1 MGRRFRGDERK
12 MGPMLKYL
20 VTYLGAGLALAVLD
34 FGYLMMAGQRV
45 YRPTLDYAL
54 ADKPSIPA
62 AIIFYLVY
70 VLGVV
75 LLAVLPNRDA
85 GLRKTALT
93 GAILG
98 AMCYATY
105 DLTNQA
111 TLKVWATRITVI
123 DICWGTFLTAV
134 AASAGYLAWRWAV
147 KTFA

>member
-1 MGRRFRGDERK
+1 
-12 MGPMLKYL
+12 MLKYL
-20 VTYLGAGLALAVLD
+20 ITYLGTGVAFAVLD
-34 FGYLMMAGQRV
+34 FVYLTVAGQKV

-54 ADKPSIPA
+54 ADKPAMPA
-62 AIIFYLVY
+62 AIVFYLVY

-75 LLAVLPNRDA
+75 LLAILPNKDA

-93 GAILG
+93 GALLG

-111 TLKVWATRITVI
+111 TLKVWATHITLI

-134 AASAGYLAWRWAV
+134 GASAGYFAWRWAS
-147 KTFA
+147 KTFN